1 LNRSDPY
8 ARVPSGDGHSSRAQG
23 NRLIP
28 PGNWEVAETI
38 ERAIGRPF
46 FIAQTLLRPARTLVA
61 VPRWVAHCKEVPMIK
76 RLFSS
81 ICLALIVLAG
91 CSKQP
96 PDVPQVSDL
105 DVTEHVKT
113 ALQQDD
119 ALKGFNIAV
128 VTQKGDVRLTGVL
141 DSQAQVDAAL
151 KIARTA
157 EGAHTIHDE
166 LTLKK

>member
-1 LNRSDPY
+1 
-8 ARVPSGDGHSSRAQG
+8 
-23 NRLIP
+23 
-28 PGNWEVAETI
+28 
-38 ERAIGRPF
+38 
-46 FIAQTLLRPARTLVA
+46 
-61 VPRWVAHCKEVPMIK
+61 MIK
-76 RLFSS
+76 RLIPSLF
-81 ICLALIVLAG
+81 LALMVLAG
-91 CSKQP
+91 CSKQSP
-96 PDVPQVSDL
+96 AVAQVSDL

-119 ALKGFNIAV
+119 ALKGFNIDV

-151 KIARTA
+151 KIARAA